1 VIVYAETS
9 AVMSWLLNETGSEPI
24 RTALMDA
31 ELIVTSRLTVVECS
45 RALHRA
51 RRAERL
57 SEEGALA
64 AQHMLDEAADNWV
77 IMDLVG
83 EVPARAARP
92 FPKEPIRTLDALH
105 VASAA
110 VFHEA
115 LGAINVLSLDN
126 RVRDNTL
133 ALGIAVLP

>member
-1 VIVYAETS
+1 MIVYAETS
-9 AVMSWLLNETGSEPI
+9 AVLSWLLHEPASEPV
-24 RTALMDA
+24 RTALTNA
-31 ELIVTSRLTVVECS
+31 EMVVTSRLTVVECS

-57 SEEGALA
+57 SDEGMLV
-64 AQHMLDEAADNWV
+64 AQRLLDEASDTWV

-83 EVPARAARP
+83 DVPARAARP
-92 FPKEPIRTLDALH
+92 FPKEPLRTLDALH

-115 LGAINVLSLDN
+115 LGVVNVLTLDD
-126 RVRDNTL
+126 RVRTNTL
-133 ALGIAVLP
+133 ALGITVLP